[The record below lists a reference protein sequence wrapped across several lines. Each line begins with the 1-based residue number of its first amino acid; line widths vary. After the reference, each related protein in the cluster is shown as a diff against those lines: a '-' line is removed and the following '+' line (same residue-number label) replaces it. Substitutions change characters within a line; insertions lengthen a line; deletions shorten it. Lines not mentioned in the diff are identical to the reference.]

1 MFLRCLFCLSTLLL
15 CLSKRDGRP
24 RRIRCPSS
32 PTRPPPA
39 LQNSASGLLVRLLLK
54 PLPISRGVQLPPC
67 DFFRAVIPAPMTR
80 VSSWSYSQNPA
91 QVRGDSDGRVSP
103 IVPLILLGSTS
114 EIPFLR
120 SVSVAERA
128 RGVRGS
134 ASNPFPGRSINWMI
148 AFPRLRDYFL
158 VWAVRRPGQ
167 SRRRASLA
175 FLAESHPESNTKRDA
190 RQAQHR
196 HEHRHSH
203 SNLMAGLPIGK
214 PEPLTP
220 LFDIT
225 THKFRIRRS

>member
-1 MFLRCLFCLSTLLL
+1 MRVSALPFLLICLLL
-15 CLSKRDGRP
+15 CRSKRGGRP
-24 RRIRCPSS
+24 GRIRCASS

-54 PLPISRGVQLPPC
+54 PLQISRGVQLPPC

-103 IVPLILLGSTS
+103 SVQLILLGSTS

-120 SVSVAERA
+120 SVRVAERV
-128 RGVRGS
+128 RGVREGS
-134 ASNPFPGRSINWMI
+134 ASNPFPARSINWI
-148 AFPRLRDYFL
+148 LAFPRLRDYLL

-175 FLAESHPESNTKRDA
+175 FR
-190 RQAQHR
+190 
-196 HEHRHSH
+196 
-203 SNLMAGLPIGK
+203 IGV
-214 PEPLTP
+214 
-220 LFDIT
+220 
-225 THKFRIRRS
+225 

>member
-1 MFLRCLFCLSTLLL
+1 VFLRCLFSLIYLLL
-15 CLSKRDGRP
+15 CRSKRGGRP
-24 RRIRCPSS
+24 RRVRCPSS

-39 LQNSASGLLVRLLLK
+39 LQNSAPGLLVRLLLK

-80 VSSWSYSQNPA
+80 VSSWSYRQNPA
-91 QVRGDSDGRVSP
+91 QVRGDSSGDSNGRVSP

-120 SVSVAERA
+120 SVSVAERV
-128 RGVRGS
+128 RGVREGY

-148 AFPRLRDYFL
+148 AFPRLQDDLL

-175 FLAESHPESNTKRDA
+175 FLAESHRESNTKRDA

-203 SNLMAGLPIGK
+203 SNLMAGLPI
-214 PEPLTP
+214 
-220 LFDIT
+220 
-225 THKFRIRRS
+225 

>member
-1 MFLRCLFCLSTLLL
+1 VFLRCLFCLSTF
-15 CLSKRDGRP
+15 CFADLSEAVALVGSAALAAP
-24 RRIRCPSS
+24 LG
-32 PTRPPPA
+32 PPPA

-67 DFFRAVIPAPMTR
+67 DLFRAVIPAPMTR
-80 VSSWSYSQNPA
+80 VSSWSYRQNRA
-91 QVRGDSDGRVSP
+91 QVRGDSDGRVSL

-120 SVSVAERA
+120 SVSVAERV
-128 RGVRGS
+128 RGVREGS

-148 AFPRLRDYFL
+148 AFPRLRDDLL

-175 FLAESHPESNTKRDA
+175 FLAESHQESNTKRDA

-203 SNLMAGLPIGK
+203 SNLMAGASHLK
-214 PEPLTP
+214 T
-220 LFDIT
+220 
-225 THKFRIRRS
+225 

>member
-1 MFLRCLFCLSTLLL
+1 MRVSALPFLLIYLLL
-15 CLSKRDGRP
+15 CPSKRGGRP
-24 RRIRCPSS
+24 GRVRCASS

-54 PLPISRGVQLPPC
+54 PLPIARGVQLPPC

-128 RGVRGS
+128 RERFHVRS
-134 ASNPFPGRSINWMI
+134 V
-148 AFPRLRDYFL
+148 PRPLEQLDYC
-158 VWAVRRPGQ
+158 VPAV
-167 SRRRASLA
+167 
-175 FLAESHPESNTKRDA
+175 
-190 RQAQHR
+190 
-196 HEHRHSH
+196 
-203 SNLMAGLPIGK
+203 AGLPLGLSRYAGAASSEVERVLHSLSRATRNRTQNATPARHSIVMNAVTAIRTSWRGF
-214 PEPLTP
+214 PFENLNRSTPIRYDEP
-220 LFDIT
+220 
-225 THKFRIRRS
+225 

>member
-1 MFLRCLFCLSTLLL
+1 VRVSALPFLLIYLLL
-15 CLSKRDGRP
+15 CRSKRGGRP
-24 RRIRCPSS
+24 RRVRCASS

-120 SVSVAERA
+120 SVRVAERV
-128 RGVRGS
+128 RGVREGS
-134 ASNPFPGRSINWMI
+134 ASNPFPARSINWI
-148 AFPRLRDYFL
+148 LAFPRLRGLPLGLGGTQARPAAKASEPCIPFREPPGI
-158 VWAVRRPGQ
+158 AHKTRRPPGT
-167 SRRRASLA
+167 AS
-175 FLAESHPESNTKRDA
+175 S
-190 RQAQHR
+190 
-196 HEHRHSH
+196 
-203 SNLMAGLPIGK
+203 
-214 PEPLTP
+214 
-220 LFDIT
+220 
-225 THKFRIRRS
+225 

>member
-1 MFLRCLFCLSTLLL
+1 MFLRCLFSLIYLLL
-15 CLSKRDGRP
+15 CRSKRGGRP
-24 RRIRCPSS
+24 RRVRCPSS

-39 LQNSASGLLVRLLLK
+39 LQNSASGLLVRLLSK

-128 RGVRGS
+128 RERFHVRS
-134 ASNPFPGRSINWMI
+134 V
-148 AFPRLRDYFL
+148 PRPLEQLDYC
-158 VWAVRRPGQ
+158 VPAV
-167 SRRRASLA
+167 
-175 FLAESHPESNTKRDA
+175 
-190 RQAQHR
+190 
-196 HEHRHSH
+196 
-203 SNLMAGLPIGK
+203 AGLPLGLSRYAGAASSEVERVLHSLSRATRNRTQNATPARHSIVMNAVTAIRTSWRGF
-214 PEPLTP
+214 PFENLNRSTPIRYDEP
-220 LFDIT
+220 
-225 THKFRIRRS
+225 